1 MVIINQH
8 TMNERINNFMRD
20 CAWIRAVLYFL
31 IAAIP
36 ALMVDLGQYKSF
48 SDISDIAL
56 AVIVA
61 NFVLQGLIAV
71 RAFIDQSISRTKER
85 KDKKVELIN
94 EGSK

>member
-1 MVIINQH
+1 
-8 TMNERINNFMRD
+8 MNERINNFMRD
-20 CAWIRAVLYFL
+20 CAWIRAALYFF

-36 ALMVDLGQYKSF
+36 ALMVDLNQYKSF
-48 SDISDIAL
+48 SEISDIAL

-85 KDKKVELIN
+85 KEKKVELVT

>member
-1 MVIINQH
+1 
-8 TMNERINNFMRD
+8 MNERINNFMRD

>member
-1 MVIINQH
+1 
-8 TMNERINNFMRD
+8 MNEKINNFMRD
-20 CAWIRAVLYFL
+20 CVWVRAVLYFL

-36 ALMVDLGQYKSF
+36 ALMVDLNQYKSF
-48 SDISDIAL
+48 KEISDIAL
-56 AVIVA
+56 AVIIG

-94 EGSK
+94 G